1 MRVNNPI
8 ISILDYVTNYLNDLV
23 YSLDKT
29 IDELDYLEKRIE
41 NIQKKM
47 KVRFVFRLQFLSYSV
62 VFV

>member
-1 MRVNNPI
+1 MRVSSQA

-41 NIQKKM
+41 NVQKKM
-47 KVRFVFRLQFLSYSV
+47 KVRFVFRLQFLNYSV
-62 VFV
+62 MFV